1 MSRTAPSLQ
10 VRLLGLM
17 FGVLAAVWAA
27 TLALTLSDTRH
38 ELGELLDAHLAQS
51 ASLLLVHD
59 ADEDLEA
66 PAAPSLHRYAPRVAF
81 QVWHDGRL
89 VLRSANA
96 PMQPFGPRAASE
108 GFSFF
113 TDGDVRWRVFAAWDA
128 ARRRQVYVGERLGA
142 RDEILGAVLRG
153 VSLPLALALPVLGVA
168 TWWTVRR
175 GLAPLRRLGRTLAAR
190 RPDALDP
197 VPQEGMF
204 AEMLPL
210 AAALDDLLRRIG
222 DLLANERRFTADA
235 AHELRTP
242 VAAIRMQAQV
252 ARAATDDA
260 ARAHALD
267 GLLAGCDRAARLID
281 QLLTL
286 ARVESAQAPD
296 MAAVELAGVARAVMA
311 ELAPA
316 ALAKGQQVELD
327 APGTYE
333 VRGNAL
339 LLAVLV
345 RNLVDNAVRYAP
357 QGAAIRVRLQREG
370 EAVVLD
376 VEDGGPGLPDADLAR
391 LGERFFRVPGSA
403 APGSGLGWSI
413 VRRIAAVHHARVDVG
428 RSTGLGGLMVTVTF
442 GRVDGST
449 QVAASR

>member
-1 MSRTAPSLQ
+1 MSRAAPSLQ

-17 FGVLAAVWAA
+17 FGVLAVLWAA

-38 ELGELLDAHLAQS
+38 ELDELLDAHLAQS
-51 ASLLLVHD
+51 ASLLLVQD
-59 ADEDLEA
+59 ADADGDVEA
-66 PAAPSLHRYAPRVAF
+66 PETPILHRYAPRVAF
-81 QVWHDGRL
+81 QVWRDGRL

-96 PMQPFGPRAASE
+96 PALPFGPVARRD
-108 GFSFF
+108 GFAFV
-113 TDGDVRWRVFAAWDA
+113 DVPGTRWRVFAAWDPG
-128 ARRRQVYVGERLGA
+128 RRRQVYVGERVGA
-142 RDEILGAVLRG
+142 RDDILRAVLRG
-153 VSLPLALALPVLGVA
+153 VSWPLALALPVLGLA

-190 RPDALDP
+190 RPEALEP
-197 VPQEGMF
+197 VAVDGMF

-210 AAALDDLLRRIG
+210 AASLNDLLGRIA

-252 ARAATDDA
+252 ARAAADEA

-286 ARVESAQAPD
+286 ARVESAQAPE
-296 MAAVELAGVARAVMA
+296 MADVELAGLVRGVMA

-316 ALAKGQQVELD
+316 ALAKEQQLELD
-327 APGTYE
+327 APAPCV

-357 QGAAIRVRLQREG
+357 REAAIMVRVQRERDG
-370 EAVVLD
+370 VVLD
-376 VEDGGPGLPDADLAR
+376 VEDGGPGLADAELAR
-391 LGERFFRVPGSA
+391 LGERFYRMPGSA

-413 VRRIAAVHHARVDVG
+413 VRRIAAAHGARVDVR
-428 RSTGLGGLMVTVTF
+428 RSVRLGGLAVTVTF
-442 GRVDGST
+442 
-449 QVAASR
+449 A

>member
-17 FGVLAAVWAA
+17 FGVLAALWAA
-27 TLALTLSDTRH
+27 TFALTLSDTRH
-38 ELGELLDAHLAQS
+38 ELDELLDAHLAQS
-51 ASLLLVHD
+51 ASLLLVRD
-59 ADEDLEA
+59 ADADDDVVET
-66 PAAPSLHRYAPRVAF
+66 PAAPILHRYASRAAF
-81 QVWHDGRL
+81 QVWRDGRL

-96 PMQPFGPRAASE
+96 PARPFGPTAARD
-108 GFSFF
+108 GFS
-113 TDGDVRWRVFAAWDA
+113 TYADGDTRWRVFGAYDA

-142 RDEILGAVLRG
+142 RTEILSAVLRG
-153 VSLPLALALPVLGVA
+153 ISWPLALALPVLGLA

-175 GLAPLRRLGRTLAAR
+175 GLAPLRALGQALAVR
-190 RPDALDP
+190 SPDALEP
-197 VPQEGMF
+197 VPPDGMF

-210 AAALDDLLRRIG
+210 AASLNDLLRRIAR
-222 DLLANERRFTADA
+222 LLESERRFTADA

-286 ARVESAQAPD
+286 ARLEAAQAPD
-296 MAAVELAGVARAVMA
+296 MADVDLAGLVRDVMA
-311 ELAPA
+311 QLAPA
-316 ALAKGQQVELD
+316 ALAKGQEIELD
-327 APGTYE
+327 APPACA

-357 QGAAIRVRLQREG
+357 SGAAILVRLRRERN
-370 EAVVLD
+370 EVVLD
-376 VEDGGPGLPDADLAR
+376 VEDGGPGLEEAELAR
-391 LGERFFRVPGSA
+391 LGERFYRVPGSA
-403 APGSGLGWSI
+403 AAGSGLGWSI
-413 VRRIAAVHHARVDVG
+413 VRRIAAAHGARVAVRRG
-428 RSTGLGGLMVTVTF
+428 ARLGGLA
-442 GRVDGST
+442 
-449 QVAASR
+449 VAVAFTAAGPG

>member
-1 MSRTAPSLQ
+1 
-10 VRLLGLM
+10 
-17 FGVLAAVWAA
+17 
-27 TLALTLSDTRH
+27 
-38 ELGELLDAHLAQS
+38 
-51 ASLLLVHD
+51 
-59 ADEDLEA
+59 
-66 PAAPSLHRYAPRVAF
+66 
-81 QVWHDGRL
+81 
-89 VLRSANA
+89 
-96 PMQPFGPRAASE
+96 
-108 GFSFF
+108 
-113 TDGDVRWRVFAAWDA
+113 
-128 ARRRQVYVGERLGA
+128 
-142 RDEILGAVLRG
+142 
-153 VSLPLALALPVLGVA
+153 
-168 TWWTVRR
+168 
-175 GLAPLRRLGRTLAAR
+175 
-190 RPDALDP
+190 
-197 VPQEGMF
+197 MF

-252 ARAATDDA
+252 ARAAADDA

-286 ARVESAQAPD
+286 ARVESAQAPE
-296 MAAVELAGVARAVMA
+296 MASVELAGVARAVMA
-311 ELAPA
+311 DLAPA
-316 ALAKGQQVELD
+316 ALAKGQHVELD
-327 APGTYE
+327 APGAYE

-357 QGAAIRVRLQREG
+357 GGAAVRVRLHRDG
-370 EAVVLD
+370 GTVVLD

-403 APGSGLGWSI
+403 ASGSGLGWSI

-428 RSTGLGGLMVTVTF
+428 RSAGLGGLMVTVTF

-449 QVAASR
+449 QVAAS

>member
-1 MSRTAPSLQ
+1 MSRAAPSLQ

-17 FGVLAAVWAA
+17 FGVLAALWAA

-38 ELGELLDAHLAQS
+38 ELDELLDAHLAQS
-51 ASLLLVHD
+51 ASQLLVQD
-59 ADEDLEA
+59 ADADGDVEA
-66 PAAPSLHRYAPRVAF
+66 PEAPILHRYAPRVAF
-81 QVWHDGRL
+81 QVWSDGRL
-89 VLRSANA
+89 AQQSANA
-96 PMQPFGPRAASE
+96 PALPFGPVARRD
-108 GFSFF
+108 GFSQFD
-113 TDGDVRWRVFAAWDA
+113 DGHGPWRVFAAYDT

-142 RDEILGAVLRG
+142 RAEILSAVLRG
-153 VSLPLALALPVLGVA
+153 VSWPLALALPVLGLA

-175 GLAPLRRLGRTLAAR
+175 GLAPLRRLGQALAAR
-190 RPDALDP
+190 GADALEP
-197 VPQEGMF
+197 VPVEGMF

-210 AAALDDLLRRIG
+210 AASLNDLLRRIA

-296 MAAVELAGVARAVMA
+296 MAPVELAALVRGVMA

-316 ALAKGQQVELD
+316 ALAKGQQLELD
-327 APGTYE
+327 APGAYA
-333 VRGNAL
+333 VRGDAL

-357 QGAAIRVRLQREG
+357 QGAPILVRVRRDGNE
-370 EAVVLD
+370 VVLE
-376 VEDGGPGLPDADLAR
+376 VEDGGPGLEDDALAR
-391 LGERFFRVPGSA
+391 LGERFYRVPGSA
-403 APGSGLGWSI
+403 AAGSGLGWSI
-413 VRRIAAVHHARVDVG
+413 VRRIAAAHGARVNVR
-428 RSTGLGGLMVTVTF
+428 RSARWGGLAVTVTF
-442 GRVDGST
+442 GGHPVHPT
-449 QVAASR
+449 

>member
-1 MSRTAPSLQ
+1 
-10 VRLLGLM
+10 
-17 FGVLAAVWAA
+17 
-27 TLALTLSDTRH
+27 
-38 ELGELLDAHLAQS
+38 
-51 ASLLLVHD
+51 
-59 ADEDLEA
+59 
-66 PAAPSLHRYAPRVAF
+66 
-81 QVWHDGRL
+81 
-89 VLRSANA
+89 
-96 PMQPFGPRAASE
+96 
-108 GFSFF
+108 
-113 TDGDVRWRVFAAWDA
+113 
-128 ARRRQVYVGERLGA
+128 
-142 RDEILGAVLRG
+142 
-153 VSLPLALALPVLGVA
+153 
-168 TWWTVRR
+168 
-175 GLAPLRRLGRTLAAR
+175 
-190 RPDALDP
+190 LDP
-197 VPQEGMF
+197 VPQDGMF

-252 ARAATDDA
+252 ARVATDDA
-260 ARAHALD
+260 ARARALD

-286 ARVESAQAPD
+286 ARVESAQAPE
-296 MAAVELAGVARAVMA
+296 MMPVELAGVARAVMA

-327 APGTYE
+327 APGAYE

-357 QGAAIRVRLQREG
+357 QGAAIRVRLQRDG
-370 EAVVLD
+370 ETVVLD

-403 APGSGLGWSI
+403 ASGSGLGWSI

-428 RSTGLGGLMVTVTF
+428 RSTRLGGLNVTLSF
-442 GRVDGST
+442 AVDG
-449 QVAASR
+449 A

>member
-1 MSRTAPSLQ
+1 MSRAAPSLQ

-17 FGVLAAVWAA
+17 FGVLAALWAV

-38 ELGELLDAHLAQS
+38 ELDELLDAHLAQS
-51 ASLLLVHD
+51 ASLLLVQD
-59 ADEDLEA
+59 ADVDEDVEA
-66 PAAPSLHRYAPRVAF
+66 PDAPILHHYAPRVAF
-81 QVWHDGRL
+81 QVWRDGRL
-89 VLRSANA
+89 VHRSANA
-96 PMQPFGPRAASE
+96 PALPFGPVARRD
-108 GFSFF
+108 GFTFVHVPG
-113 TDGDVRWRVFAAWDA
+113 TRWRVFAAWDP
-128 ARRRQVYVGERLGA
+128 ARRRQVYVGERIAA
-142 RDEILGAVLRG
+142 RDEILRAVLRG
-153 VSLPLALALPVLGVA
+153 VSWPLALALPVLGLA

-190 RPDALDP
+190 RPDALAP
-197 VPQEGMF
+197 VAVDGMF

-210 AAALDDLLRRIG
+210 AASLNDLLGRIA

-252 ARAATDDA
+252 ARAAADDA
-260 ARAHALD
+260 SRAHALD

-286 ARVESAQAPD
+286 ARVESAQAPE
-296 MAAVELAGVARAVMA
+296 MADVELAGLVRGVMA

-316 ALAKGQQVELD
+316 ALAKGQQLELD
-327 APGTYE
+327 APAPCV

-339 LLAVLV
+339 LLTVLV

-357 QGAAIRVRLQREG
+357 REAAIGVRVHRERDG
-370 EAVVLD
+370 VVLD
-376 VEDGGPGLPDADLAR
+376 VEDGGPGLADAELAR
-391 LGERFFRVPGSA
+391 LGERFYRVPGSA

-413 VRRIAAVHHARVDVG
+413 VRRIAAAHGARVDVR
-428 RSTGLGGLMVTVTF
+428 RSASLGGLAVTVTL

-449 QVAASR
+449 AAA